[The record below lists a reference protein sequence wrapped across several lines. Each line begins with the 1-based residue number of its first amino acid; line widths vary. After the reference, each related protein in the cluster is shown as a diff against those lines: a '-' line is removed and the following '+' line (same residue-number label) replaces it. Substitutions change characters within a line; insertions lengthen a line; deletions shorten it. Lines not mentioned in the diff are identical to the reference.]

1 MNQPTTQGEVLI
13 NVFMQYH
20 QWPKVYQIPRKSLA
34 RIAYRKAG
42 IPLLRNEPGIQTIA
56 VAWHDEK
63 TRLGR
68 NLTRT
73 ELIDIYGWAA

>member
-1 MNQPTTQGEVLI
+1 MKQPTTQQEVLI
-13 NVFMQYH
+13 NVFMRYH
-20 QWPKVYQIPRKSLA
+20 KWPMLYQVPRKSLA

-42 IPLLRNEPGIQTIA
+42 IPLLKDEPNIQTIS

-63 TRLGR
+63 KRLGR

-73 ELIDIYGWAA
+73 ELVDIWGWAA

>member
-42 IPLLRNEPGIQTIA
+42 ISLLRNEPGIQTIA

-73 ELIDIYGWAA
+73 ELMDIYGWAA

>member
-1 MNQPTTQGEVLI
+1 MKQPKTQGEVLI

-20 QWPKVYQIPRKSLA
+20 QWPVLFQMPRKSLA

-42 IPLLRNEPGIQTIA
+42 IPLLKDEPNIQTIA

-63 TRLGR
+63 VRLGR
-68 NLTRT
+68 SLTRT
-73 ELIDIYGWAA
+73 ELIDIHGWAA